1 MELNKERKDRY
12 LSKMGFIL
20 EKLYTLP
27 DEIDSLEELEIDGV
41 LYRVQTSIDAALDI
55 AAMMVRDIGIDV
67 EDDYENLEILKDKKV
82 IDPKLADELKKLNG
96 FRNAIAHKY
105 ENLNIE
111 LILNNLET
119 VKEQLHEFIDSI
131 EGELS

>member
-1 MELNKERKDRY
+1 MDLNKERKERY
-12 LSKMGFIL
+12 FSKMGFIL

-27 DEIDSLEELEIDGV
+27 DDIDSLEELEIDGV
-41 LYRVQTSIDAALDI
+41 LYRVQTSIDAAMDL

-67 EDDYENLEILKDKKV
+67 EDDYENIDILKDKTV

-96 FRNAIAHKY
+96 MRNAIAHKY

-111 LILNNLET
+111 LILNNLDT
-119 VKEQLHEFIDSI
+119 VKEQLREFIDSI

>member
-1 MELNKERKDRY
+1 MKLDNERKDRY
-12 LSKMGFIL
+12 LSKMGFII

-41 LYRVQTSIDAALDI
+41 LYRVQTSIDATLDI
-55 AAMMVRDIGIDV
+55 VAMMVRDIGIEV
-67 EDDYENLEILKDKKV
+67 EDDYENIEILKNKKV

-96 FRNAIAHKY
+96 LRNAIAHKY

-119 VKEQLHEFIDSI
+119 VKEQLREFIDSI

>member
-12 LSKMGFIL
+12 LSKMGFII

-41 LYRVQTSIDAALDI
+41 LYRVQTSIDATLDI
-55 AAMMVRDIGIDV
+55 VAMMVRDIGIEV
-67 EDDYENLEILKDKKV
+67 EDDYENIEILKNKKV
-82 IDPKLADELKKLNG
+82 IDPNLADELKKLNG
-96 FRNAIAHKY
+96 LRNAIAHKY

-119 VKEQLHEFIDSI
+119 VKEQLREFINSI
-131 EGELS
+131 EGELL

>member
-27 DEIDSLEELEIDGV
+27 AEIDSLEELEIDGV
-41 LYRVQTSIDAALDI
+41 LYRVQTSIDATLDI
-55 AAMMVRDIGIDV
+55 VAMMVRDIGIDV
-67 EDDYENLEILKDKKV
+67 GDDYENIEILNNEKV
-82 IDPKLADELKKLNG
+82 IDSKLADELKKLNG
-96 FRNAIAHKY
+96 LRNAITHKY

-111 LILNNLET
+111 LTLNNLET
-119 VKEQLHEFIDSI
+119 VKEQLREFIDSI
-131 EGELS
+131 EGKLS

>member
-1 MELNKERKDRY
+1 MELDNERKDRY
-12 LSKMGFIL
+12 LSKMGFII

-55 AAMMVRDIGIDV
+55 VAMMVKDIGIDV
-67 EDDYENLEILKDKKV
+67 DDDYENIEILVDKKV
-82 IDPKLADELKKLNG
+82 IDPKLGDEIKKLNG
-96 FRNAIAHKY
+96 LRNAIAHKY
-105 ENLNIE
+105 ENLDIE
-111 LILNNLET
+111 LILNNLEI
-119 VKEQLHEFIDSI
+119 VKEQLREFIDSI

>member
-96 FRNAIAHKY
+96 LRNAIAHKY

>member
-12 LSKMGFIL
+12 LSKMGFMI

-55 AAMMVRDIGIDV
+55 VAMMVKDIGIDV
-67 EDDYENLEILKDKKV
+67 DDDYENIEILVDKKV
-82 IDPKLADELKKLNG
+82 IDPKLGDEIKKLNG
-96 FRNAIAHKY
+96 LRNAIAHKY
-105 ENLNIE
+105 DNLDIE
-111 LILNNLET
+111 LILNNLEI
-119 VKEQLHEFIDSI
+119 VKEQLREFIDSI

>member
-12 LSKMGFIL
+12 LSKMGFII
-20 EKLYTLP
+20 EKMDTLP
-27 DEIDSLEELEIDGV
+27 DEIDSLDELEIDGV
-41 LYRVQTSIDAALDI
+41 LYRVQTSIDATLDI
-55 AAMMVRDIGIDV
+55 IAMMVRDIGIDV
-67 EDDYENLEILKDKKV
+67 EDDYENIEILKNKKV
-82 IDPKLADELKKLNG
+82 IDPELADELKKLNG
-96 FRNAIAHKY
+96 LRNAIAHKY

-119 VKEQLHEFIDSI
+119 VKEQLRKFIDSI